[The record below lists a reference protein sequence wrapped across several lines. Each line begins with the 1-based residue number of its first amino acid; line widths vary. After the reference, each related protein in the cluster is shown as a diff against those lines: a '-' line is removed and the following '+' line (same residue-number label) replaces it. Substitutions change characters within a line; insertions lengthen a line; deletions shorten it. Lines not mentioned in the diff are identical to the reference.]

1 MKLKLNDGTEYSI
14 TSLKE
19 DLIPTSAGGNSWSLR
34 FLITE
39 NVNSDDV
46 ENGFTADNMGEL
58 TVTADDGKT
67 VKNFTGYKRL
77 ANASI
82 VFDASTLTSVCQM
95 HLQKVVE
102 ERRD

>member
-19 DLIPTSAGGNSWSLR
+19 DLIPTSAGSNSWSLR

-39 NVNSDDV
+39 NVNSDDI
-46 ENGFTADNMGEL
+46 EKEFTADNMGEL

-67 VKNFTGYKRL
+67 VKSFTGYKRL

-82 VFDASTLTSVCQM
+82 VFDTATLTGVCQM
-95 HLQKVVE
+95 HLQKVGE
-102 ERRD
+102 